1 MFLDFAM
8 PAILLT
14 IYLDSRTT
22 VGSVRTGGSNVRH
35 PNARSSNLLFI
46 ALTLVLTA
54 TLVRMSDIDPDL
66 RTYIR
71 SMVAFMAAINMTV
84 HWVICQFFRRLTEKP
99 GPIPATVLSMYR
111 DSRRINYLDQAA
123 YWTLVFE
130 GLPYL
135 WDYTG

>member
-8 PAILLT
+8 PAILLA
-14 IYLDSRTT
+14 IYLDSRTK
-22 VGSVRTGGSNVRH
+22 VGDVRACGATSGYSY
-35 PNARSSNLLFI
+35 ARSSNLLFI

-54 TLVRMSDIDPDL
+54 TLVRMADINPDL

-71 SMVAFMAAINMTV
+71 SMVAFMAVTNMTV
-84 HWVICQFFRRLTEKP
+84 HWVICQFFRRLTDKRS
-99 GPIPATVLSMYR
+99 PIPATVLSMYR

>member
-54 TLVRMSDIDPDL
+54 TLVRMADINPDL

-71 SMVAFMAAINMTV
+71 SMVAFMAVTNMTV
-84 HWVICQFFRRLTEKP
+84 HWVICQFFRRLTDKP